1 MQSKSLTLL
10 KNLAIEEKKDFQDLN
25 NAEIMKKFLGI
36 LVLGLLAFANQA
48 RSEVIEL
55 KNCFTVQHSEWHA
68 TKFYNLKNRYE
79 ESTWSIII

>member
-1 MQSKSLTLL
+1 
-10 KNLAIEEKKDFQDLN
+10 
-25 NAEIMKKFLGI
+25 I

-48 RSEVIEL
+48 KSEVIEL

>member
-1 MQSKSLTLL
+1 MQKKYW
-10 KNLAIEEKKDFQDLN
+10 KNLKIFKTTN
-25 NAEIMKKFLGI
+25 P
-36 LVLGLLAFANQA
+36 
-48 RSEVIEL
+48 EVIEL

>member
-1 MQSKSLTLL
+1 M
-10 KNLAIEEKKDFQDLN
+10 KNL
-25 NAEIMKKFLGI
+25 LGI

-48 RSEVIEL
+48 KSEVIEL